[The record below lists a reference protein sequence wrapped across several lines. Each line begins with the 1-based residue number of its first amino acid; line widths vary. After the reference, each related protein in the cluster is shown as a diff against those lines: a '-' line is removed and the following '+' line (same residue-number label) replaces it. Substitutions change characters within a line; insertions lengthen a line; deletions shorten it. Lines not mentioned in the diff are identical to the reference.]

1 MKSQNLIF
9 NKFRTLCI
17 KPKSF
22 KTFEKNKKTD
32 MNELIDLAIKKKFKI
47 KIYPVSEKQWIDV
60 GQWVEYKKIVE
71 KLN

>member
-1 MKSQNLIF
+1 M
-9 NKFRTLCI
+9 R
-17 KPKSF
+17 
-22 KTFEKNKKTD
+22 KNKKTD